1 MSNWSAAMAE
11 MDAALMSEFAI
22 PVTLHLSSGDRPVEG
37 IFDNPASFS
46 KVSGGGYVAD
56 SDPELHLQDA
66 DASEINHRDLITV
79 SGKVWMVTRPPEPDG
94 TGMTK
99 LTLGHHNGKQSSK
112 PSIQY

>member
-1 MSNWSAAMAE
+1 MSIWENAVAD
-11 MDAALMSEFAI
+11 MDSILIEEFSVQ
-22 PVTLHLSSGDRPVEG
+22 VTIHFGNNDITVNG
-37 IFDNPASFS
+37 IFDNPASLS
-46 KVSGGGYVAD
+46 TVSGGGYVAD

-66 DASEINHRDLITV
+66 DASDINHRDLITV
-79 SGKVWMVTRPPEPDG
+79 SGKVWMVTRPPESDG